1 MTQKLLIF
9 LFLLCG
15 LLVLLQVPVLPRLG
29 TIRRLRH
36 AAAQLAH
43 LPDWLQRGRSAKDYV
58 LKINGAQK
66 EGLLHKSRRQAQQVY
81 QATGQ
86 DEQYPKTLRLSMIC
100 AAIGGVSGL
109 MFHNVLLAIALAYGL
124 YFIPLW
130 ISRFALYRYS
140 RFVSEELEIA
150 LSLITTSYTR
160 TNDILSAIKENLKH
174 INHPVREI
182 FQAFVNNVEFVDPN
196 IPTQIEYMK
205 RSIENKIFHQ
215 WCDNLLLCQSDYT
228 LSAGLMPIVNKY
240 SLLKAQRMENDTKM
254 MMPLRQA
261 LGMISII
268 VGIVPC
274 MKFIN
279 MDWYSNI
286 MYTLPGQLALTITAI
301 CVFAT
306 INKAIKLS
314 EPVEFDV

>member
-1 MTQKLLIF
+1 MIQKLLIF

-15 LLVLLQVPVLPRLG
+15 LFALIDIPILPRLSAMK
-29 TIRRLRH
+29 RVRY
-36 AAAQLAH
+36 AATQLAR
-43 LPDWLQRGRSAKDYV
+43 LSDRLQRGHSAKDYISR
-58 LKINGAQK
+58 INGKQK

-81 QATGQ
+81 RETGQ
-86 DEQYPKTLRLSMIC
+86 EEQYKKTLRLSMIC
-100 AAIGGVSGL
+100 AAIGGASGL
-109 MFHNVLLAIALAYGL
+109 LFHNVLLAIALAYGL

-130 ISRFALYRYS
+130 ISRFALYRYN
-140 RFVSEELEIA
+140 RFVSDELEIA

-196 IPTQIEYMK
+196 ISTQIEHMK
-205 RSIENKIFHQ
+205 RSIDNKIFHQ

-228 LSAGLMPIVNKY
+228 LNAGLMPIVNKY
-240 SLLKAQRMENDTKM
+240 SLLKAQRLENDTKM
-254 MMPLRQA
+254 MLPLRQA

-268 VGIVPC
+268 VGLVPG

-279 MDWYSNI
+279 ADWYGNI
-286 MYTLPGQLALTITAI
+286 MYTFPGQIVLTITAI

-306 INKAIKLS
+306 INKAIVLS
-314 EPVEFDV
+314 EPIEFDV